1 MTKLVMATIVALL
14 SVSVS
19 MAQNVSPPSSTS
31 KNSGSLVLVSPNAAT
46 TYPGDILVAFAGARP
61 ENALKTP
68 TFALAA
74 FSAGDATPAPTPRFV
89 FGSRDD
95 FRWQL
100 EVGYEY
106 VRFQSS
112 AFNANLSGLHTSLT
126 YYTNEWFGWE
136 GSVVAAFGGTLFA
149 NDRTKYLLYTVGP
162 RIAWR
167 RPKWEPWAHALV
179 GGIHMLPQIA
189 AQGQNGFAVQIGGGA
204 DYRFNPTVALRIEGD
219 YVRSKLYSSGQNHF
233 QMGTGIVVHF

>member
-14 SVSVS
+14 SVSAS
-19 MAQNVSPPSSTS
+19 MAQNGEPPSSAL
-31 KNSGSLVLVSPNAAT
+31 KNSGSLVLASPNAAN
-46 TYPGDILVAFAGARP
+46 TYPGDILVALAGARP

-100 EVGYEY
+100 GVGYEY

-149 NDRTKYLLYTVGP
+149 NDRTKYLLYAVGP
-162 RIAWR
+162 RMAWR
-167 RPKWEPWAHALV
+167 RPKWEPWAHALEIV
-179 GGIHMLPQIA
+179 SGLVESGGSRRTA
-189 AQGQNGFAVQIGGGA
+189 RYA
-204 DYRFNPTVALRIEGD
+204 TW
-219 YVRSKLYSSGQNHF
+219 
-233 QMGTGIVVHF
+233 TC

>member
-1 MTKLVMATIVALL
+1 MKNYVLAAIVALL
-14 SVSVS
+14 GVSASMGQSGAPFTSVPKS
-19 MAQNVSPPSSTS
+19 A
-31 KNSGSLVLVSPNAAT
+31 GSLVLAAPNAGIAH
-46 TYPGDILVAFAGARP
+46 PGDSLLSLVDSKPENSLKTVPFALTASPAGAP
-61 ENALKTP
+61 TP
-68 TFALAA
+68 
-74 FSAGDATPAPTPRFV
+74 SSTPRFV

-100 EVGYEY
+100 GVGYEY

-162 RIAWR
+162 RLAWR

-189 AQGQNGFAVQIGGGA
+189 AQGKNGFAVQVGGGA

-219 YVRSKLYSSGQNHF
+219 YVRSELYSSGQNHF